1 METNLGKLSKMMC
14 CQVLMSPKLQS
25 TSYVSR
31 DRILKRSPG
40 SV

>member
-25 TSYVSR
+25 MSYVSR